1 MSKYI
6 IEIYTPVPESIV
18 ELGAIADTLEEV
30 EDIAE
35 AEAEFNS
42 TLYDFYDHIA
52 MDLFE
57 IPNAD
62 DLTDE
67 QWEKVLEVEEDYW
80 GFEITEV
87 TTPELEKKFD
97 TLELI
102 YES

>member
-1 MSKYI
+1 
-6 IEIYTPVPESIV
+6 
-18 ELGAIADTLEEV
+18 
-30 EDIAE
+30 
-35 AEAEFNS
+35 
-42 TLYDFYDHIA
+42 